1 MDTDPCELEVLK
13 KKRKNTRT
21 KNQNNQTK
29 KKLIPVLSFNEFFLQ
44 NGLIYDCPHCPLELM
59 FKALF

>member
-29 KKLIPVLSFNEFFLQ
+29 KKTYTRAKLQ
-44 NGLIYDCPHCPLELM
+44 LIYDCPHCPLELM